1 MKTISRLATILSL
14 LFFSHFLYVQS
25 NGIIGKDFSKEGI
38 KASLEQHDS
47 NTQGRKAG
55 LV

>member
-1 MKTISRLATILSL
+1 MKTIGRQATILSF
-14 LFFSHFLYVQS
+14 LFLSHFLYVQS
-25 NGIIGKDFSKEGI
+25 NGIIGKDVSKEGI